1 MDGRRRNERS
11 PPCVPPG
18 LFSAGESAAE
28 NWYIWGG
35 GLQLAVPFDSDSP
48 QTLYMLVADFMEGRF
63 GKRNCDFSDG
73 LPPILRGGLT
83 YGG

>member
-18 LFSAGESAAE
+18 LFSAGESAE
-28 NWYIWGG
+28 NWYMWGG